1 MDWFALLKMILRVAC
16 ALGVRIS
23 GANFVPP
30 NANKVSV
37 YSMIDFINTNP
48 LGLNDI
54 ERSCFHHKLVWIHPF
69 LMEMVEQCD

>member
-1 MDWFALLKMILRVAC
+1 LVCSIEDDFAGRLLRWECVYQVQILF
-16 ALGVRIS
+16 LQMQIK
-23 GANFVPP
+23 FQI
-30 NANKVSV
+30 